1 LVMGPSMFRSTKPG
15 EVSLSKYAHSPIMA
29 GMLLSLGNP
38 YFLVWWATVGA
49 ALILRS
55 VSFGLLGF
63 LSFALFHWLCDFV
76 WSYFLSALSFKGG
89 QFFGKRFQKI
99 AFSVCGALLV
109 FFSGR
114 LVVDGVRE
122 LLA

>member
-1 LVMGPSMFRSTKPG
+1 
-15 EVSLSKYAHSPIMA
+15 MA